1 MSAEIVTKLLEVLDD
16 LIRDARE
23 TALSTNPDTE
33 LGRFDRGAFE
43 RCISV
48 IHAARVLVKAGH
60 WETATSPVRQL
71 YEIVLNMEHLNT
83 YPDRELAAIRFIR
96 LGSLQEA
103 LATLA
108 NLEYEHERGE
118 RIQVK
123 RVLEIR
129 QTLQGEAYTE
139 FRAKPRRDGSPQWRQ
154 SWCGKN
160 IAELA
165 RESTNRLHHVN
176 YKLLYSAWS
185 EQTHGSPGALLP
197 RVMDSIYPERIDPN
211 RDEFESE
218 MRVILMALVL
228 FRELWTLLPGMP
240 PQRPAAS
247 QEQTLRMNVLAEA
260 GKSRRQT
267 IHHGL
272 RPLRCP
278 DSEFLSM
285 FPKAKSKSCR

>member
-1 MSAEIVTKLLEVLDD
+1 MSEEIVTKLLELLDD
-16 LIRDARE
+16 LVREARKV
-23 TALSTNPDTE
+23 ALSANPDTE
-33 LGRFDRGAFE
+33 LGRFDRGVFE

-48 IHAARVLVKAGH
+48 IHAAQVLVSAGH

-83 YPDRELAAIRFIR
+83 YPDRELAAIKFIR
-96 LGSLQEA
+96 FGSLQEA

-118 RIQVK
+118 QIQLK
-123 RVLEIR
+123 RVLDIR
-129 QTLQGEAYTE
+129 QALEGETYAE

-154 SWCGKN
+154 NWCGKN

-197 RVMDSIYPERIDPN
+197 RVMDSIYPNRIDPN
-211 RDEFESE
+211 RDEAGAE
-218 MRVILMALVL
+218 MRVILMSMVL
-228 FRELWTLLPGMP
+228 FREVWTLLPGIP
-240 PQRPAAS
+240 PLDPATS
-247 QEQTLRMNVLAEA
+247 QEQALRMNVLMEA
-260 GKSRRQT
+260 GKANGKPF
-267 IHHGL
+267 IMAFDL
-272 RPLRCP
+272 
-278 DSEFLSM
+278 
-285 FPKAKSKSCR
+285 